1 MSSNVM
7 DGAALKPAVERVPV
21 AVILALGLTQNIGY
35 GTLYYSFSILAPSI
49 AKDFSWSNE
58 WIFGALSVALLIGG
72 LTAPWTGRGIDRF
85 GAGRMLTIG
94 SILAA
99 LALTACAFSPGKTV
113 FVVALIAVQISSNLV
128 QYGAAFALL
137 VQIRPRTA
145 QRSITYLTLLAG
157 FASTIFWP
165 ITSAL
170 NAHMSWQNV
179 YVIYAALNL
188 FLCLPIHAWLSGGLA
203 QTRKSDTSKTER
215 AVAGSLAPAA
225 RMTGFLLM
233 VTGFALQSFVNA
245 AVLAHMVPM
254 LSAIGLG
261 SAGVTVGTLFGPSQ
275 VLSRFTNM
283 IFGRDLSQL
292 TLALISAV
300 LMPGAVALLTLT
312 APSLSG
318 ALAFAVLFGLGSG
331 LNSIVQGTLT
341 LALFGSDG
349 YGQRQGQV
357 LAVRLIVSSAAPFA
371 MAFMMENIG
380 VPAALMFT
388 AALGSIS
395 IAAFLGIGRL
405 EPKSG
410 PL

>member
-179 YVIYAALNL
+179 YLIYAALNL

-261 SAGVTVGTLFGPSQ
+261 SAAVTVGTLFGPSQ

>member
-1 MSSNVM
+1 
-7 DGAALKPAVERVPV
+7 
-21 AVILALGLTQNIGY
+21 
-35 GTLYYSFSILAPSI
+35 
-49 AKDFSWSNE
+49 
-58 WIFGALSVALLIGG
+58 
-72 LTAPWTGRGIDRF
+72 
-85 GAGRMLTIG
+85 
-94 SILAA
+94 
-99 LALTACAFSPGKTV
+99 
-113 FVVALIAVQISSNLV
+113 V

-179 YVIYAALNL
+179 YLIYAALNL

-261 SAGVTVGTLFGPSQ
+261 SAAVTVGTLFGPSQ

>member
-1 MSSNVM
+1 M
-7 DGAALKPAVERVPV
+7 DGAALKPDVERVPV

-179 YVIYAALNL
+179 YLIYAALNL

-357 LAVRLIVSSAAPFA
+357 LAVRLVVSSAAPFA

-388 AALGSIS
+388 GALGSIS

-405 EPKSG
+405 EPKSD

>member
-1 MSSNVM
+1 M
-7 DGAALKPAVERVPV
+7 DGPALKPAVERVPV
-21 AVILALGLTQNIGY
+21 LVILALGLTQNIGY
-35 GTLYYSFSILAPSI
+35 GTLYYSFSILAPSM
-49 AKDFSWSNE
+49 ARDFSWSNE

-85 GAGRMLTIG
+85 GAGRILTIG

-179 YVIYAALNL
+179 YLIYAALNL

-357 LAVRLIVSSAAPFA
+357 LAVRLVVSSAAPFA

-405 EPKSG
+405 EPKSD

>member
-1 MSSNVM
+1 MY
-7 DGAALKPAVERVPV
+7 GAALKPDVERVPV

-179 YVIYAALNL
+179 YLIYAALNL

-261 SAGVTVGTLFGPSQ
+261 SAAVTVGTLFGPSQ

-357 LAVRLIVSSAAPFA
+357 LAVRLVVSSAAPFA

-405 EPKSG
+405 EPKSD

>member
-7 DGAALKPAVERVPV
+7 DGAALKPDVERVPV

-179 YVIYAALNL
+179 YLIYAALNL

-357 LAVRLIVSSAAPFA
+357 LAVRLVVSSAAPFA

-388 AALGSIS
+388 GALGSIS

-405 EPKSG
+405 EPKSD

>member
-21 AVILALGLTQNIGY
+21 LVILALGLTQNIGY
-35 GTLYYSFSILAPSI
+35 GTLYYSFSILAPSM
-49 AKDFSWSNE
+49 ARDFSWSNE

-85 GAGRMLTIG
+85 GAGRILTIG

-170 NAHMSWQNV
+170 DAHMSWQNV
-179 YVIYAALNL
+179 YLIYAALNL
-188 FLCLPIHAWLSGGLA
+188 FVCLPIHAWLSGGLA
-203 QTRKSDTSKTER
+203 QTRKSDTAKTER
-215 AVAGSLAPAA
+215 AVAGSLAPSA

-245 AVLAHMVPM
+245 ALLAHMVPM

-261 SAGVTVGTLFGPSQ
+261 GVAVTVGALFGPSQ
-275 VLSRFTNM
+275 VLSRFVNM
-283 IFGRDLSQL
+283 VFGRDLSQL
-292 TLALISAV
+292 ILALISAV
-300 LMPGAVALLTLT
+300 LMPGAVPLLTLT
-312 APSLSG
+312 APSLPG

-331 LNSIVQGTLT
+331 LNSIVQGTLS

-357 LAVRLIVSSAAPFA
+357 LAVRLVVSSAAPFA

-380 VPAALMFT
+380 VPAALMST
-388 AALGSIS
+388 AALGCIS
-395 IAAFLGIGRL
+395 IVAFLGIGRL
-405 EPKSG
+405 EPKVYRR
-410 PL
+410 

>member
-1 MSSNVM
+1 MSTDVM
-7 DGAALKPAVERVPV
+7 DGPALKPAVERVPV
-21 AVILALGLTQNIGY
+21 LVILALGLTQNIGY
-35 GTLYYSFSILAPSI
+35 GTLYYSFSILAPSM
-49 AKDFSWSNE
+49 ARDFSWSNE

-85 GAGRMLTIG
+85 GAGRILTIG

-99 LALTACAFSPGKTV
+99 LALIACAFAPGRTA

-170 NAHMSWQNV
+170 DAHMSWQNV
-179 YVIYAALNL
+179 YLIYAALNL
-188 FLCLPIHAWLSGGLA
+188 FVCLPIHAWLSGGLA
-203 QTRKSDTSKTER
+203 QTRKSDTAKTER
-215 AVAGSLAPAA
+215 AVAGSLAPSA

-245 AVLAHMVPM
+245 ALLAHMVPM

-261 SAGVTVGTLFGPSQ
+261 GAAVTVGALFGPSQ
-275 VLSRFTNM
+275 VLSRFINM
-283 IFGRDLSQL
+283 MFGRDLSQL
-292 TLALISAV
+292 ILALISAV

-312 APSLSG
+312 APSLPG
-318 ALAFAVLFGLGSG
+318 AFAFAVLFGLGSG
-331 LNSIVQGTLT
+331 LNSIVQGTLS

-357 LAVRLIVSSAAPFA
+357 LAVRLVVSSAAPFA

-380 VPAALMFT
+380 VPAALMVT
-388 AALGSIS
+388 AALGCIS
-395 IAAFLGIGRL
+395 IVAFLGIGRL
-405 EPKSG
+405 EPKSHR
-410 PL
+410 L

>member
-85 GAGRMLTIG
+85 GAGRILTIG

-179 YVIYAALNL
+179 YLIYAALNL

-292 TLALISAV
+292 SLALISAV

-357 LAVRLIVSSAAPFA
+357 LAVRLVVSSAAPFA

-405 EPKSG
+405 EPKSD

>member
-85 GAGRMLTIG
+85 GAGRILTIG

-179 YVIYAALNL
+179 YLIYAALNL

-215 AVAGSLAPAA
+215 AVAGSLAPGA

-357 LAVRLIVSSAAPFA
+357 LAVRLVVSSAAPFA

-380 VPAALMFT
+380 VPAALMST
-388 AALGSIS
+388 AALGCIS
-395 IAAFLGIGRL
+395 IVAFLGIGRL
-405 EPKSG
+405 EPKVYRR
-410 PL
+410 

>member
-1 MSSNVM
+1 
-7 DGAALKPAVERVPV
+7 
-21 AVILALGLTQNIGY
+21 
-35 GTLYYSFSILAPSI
+35 
-49 AKDFSWSNE
+49 
-58 WIFGALSVALLIGG
+58 
-72 LTAPWTGRGIDRF
+72 
-85 GAGRMLTIG
+85 
-94 SILAA
+94 
-99 LALTACAFSPGKTV
+99 
-113 FVVALIAVQISSNLV
+113 
-128 QYGAAFALL
+128 
-137 VQIRPRTA
+137 
-145 QRSITYLTLLAG
+145 
-157 FASTIFWP
+157 
-165 ITSAL
+165 
-170 NAHMSWQNV
+170 
-179 YVIYAALNL
+179 
-188 FLCLPIHAWLSGGLA
+188 
-203 QTRKSDTSKTER
+203 
-215 AVAGSLAPAA
+215 
-225 RMTGFLLM
+225 
-233 VTGFALQSFVNA
+233 
-245 AVLAHMVPM
+245 
-254 LSAIGLG
+254 
-261 SAGVTVGTLFGPSQ
+261 
-275 VLSRFTNM
+275 M

-357 LAVRLIVSSAAPFA
+357 LAVRLVVSSAAPFA

-405 EPKSG
+405 EPKSD

>member
-1 MSSNVM
+1 MSWT
-7 DGAALKPAVERVPV
+7 APPLKPAVERVPV

-170 NAHMSWQNV
+170 NAHMSRQNV
-179 YVIYAALNL
+179 YLIYAALNL

-261 SAGVTVGTLFGPSQ
+261 SAARHRRHPLRTVAGSQ
-275 VLSRFTNM
+275 PVHQHDFRPRPLPTDLGAYLSRADAGCSRTAHLD
-283 IFGRDLSQL
+283 R
-292 TLALISAV
+292 AISIWRPRLRSPLRPRFRPQQHRAGN
-300 LMPGAVALLTLT
+300 PH
-312 APSLSG
+312 PRP
-318 ALAFAVLFGLGSG
+318 
-331 LNSIVQGTLT
+331 
-341 LALFGSDG
+341 FGSDG

-357 LAVRLIVSSAAPFA
+357 LAVRLVVSSAAPFA

-405 EPKSG
+405 EPKSD